1 MKSLIKKIKR
11 SPVIPIVRLDG
22 VIGSVGQF
30 GTSGLDDYGLK
41 QVLEKAFAVSRAK
54 AVALVI
60 NSPGG
65 SPAQS
70 SLIAG
75 RISRLAKDNKLQVFA
90 FCEDV
95 AASGGYWLACAA
107 DEIFADEN
115 SIIGSIGVI
124 SASFGFDQ
132 FIARQGIERRI
143 FTSGE
148 EKSTLDP
155 FLPSDPEDIQRL
167 KRIQKSIHSNFINHV
182 ERSRGE
188 KIGTNKIFNGEFWD
202 AGKALELGLI
212 DGIGHLEPILKSKFG
227 NDIEFK
233 FLSRK
238 KSFFSRFSR
247 SAANAFFEGIMNKS
261 FFSRFGL

>member
-90 FCEDV
+90 
-95 AASGGYWLACAA
+95 
-107 DEIFADEN
+107 
-115 SIIGSIGVI
+115 
-124 SASFGFDQ
+124 
-132 FIARQGIERRI
+132 
-143 FTSGE
+143 
-148 EKSTLDP
+148 
-155 FLPSDPEDIQRL
+155 
-167 KRIQKSIHSNFINHV
+167 
-182 ERSRGE
+182 
-188 KIGTNKIFNGEFWD
+188 
-202 AGKALELGLI
+202 
-212 DGIGHLEPILKSKFG
+212 
-227 NDIEFK
+227 
-233 FLSRK
+233 
-238 KSFFSRFSR
+238 
-247 SAANAFFEGIMNKS
+247 
-261 FFSRFGL
+261 